1 MQCGWLK
8 DKFGLSWQI
17 VPTATL
23 EMIQDRDPAKSK
35 RVIEAMFQ
43 MKKLD
48 IAQLERA
55 YRGQST

>member
-1 MQCGWLK
+1 
-8 DKFGLSWQI
+8 
-17 VPTATL
+17 
-23 EMIQDRDPAKSK
+23 MIQDRDPPKSK
-35 RVIEAMFQ
+35 RVMEAMFQ